1 MRGERL
7 LERISSAGHDQDR
20 QGKREQEI
28 LENSIREHLLRILN
42 TRQGSVPIALDY
54 GVPDYHSMA
63 TRFST
68 DPSESISDIQEGIL
82 LAIDKYE
89 PRLRSVKVRFMDKK
103 DYDITMSLE
112 IEGTA
117 SSAEGNFTITLRA
130 TISAEGR
137 IQIN

>member
-7 LERISSAGHDQDR
+7 LERISSAGHEEEK

-28 LENSIREHLLRILN
+28 LENSIREHLIRILN

-82 LAIDKYE
+82 LAINKYE
-89 PRLRSVKVRFMDKK
+89 PRLKTVKVKFLEKK
-103 DYDITMSLE
+103 DFDITMSIE

-117 SSAEGNFTITLRA
+117 SSREGDFTITLRA

-137 IQIN
+137 IEI